1 MGASPLSCHSESP
14 VACGKKLKT
23 ARLVR
28 ILLVILFVAGCSTS
42 DTHGTI
48 EGSVTLDGRPL
59 AEGVVRFVPANGD
72 SQTASA
78 AILNGKYTA
87 NVPLGKNRIEF
98 SAPKVIGKRKMY
110 ETADSPEVD
119 VVTELLPERYN
130 VQSELQ
136 MDVQPGTT
144 QHKNELVSD

>member
-1 MGASPLSCHSESP
+1 
-14 VACGKKLKT
+14 
-23 ARLVR
+23 
-28 ILLVILFVAGCSTS
+28 
-42 DTHGTI
+42 
-48 EGSVTLDGRPL
+48 VTLDGRPL